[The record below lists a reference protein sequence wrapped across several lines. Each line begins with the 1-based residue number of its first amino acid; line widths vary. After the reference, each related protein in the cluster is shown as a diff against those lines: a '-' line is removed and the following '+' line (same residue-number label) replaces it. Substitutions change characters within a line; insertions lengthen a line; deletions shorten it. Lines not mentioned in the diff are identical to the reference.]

1 MVKFYPNG
9 IIVTKGDTIRMPIIV
24 TNNDGT
30 IYNVQDM
37 DVITFHLKE
46 NYEDEECLIE
56 TQIDNDDL
64 MLVVSHEDTS
74 KLEIGK
80 TYVFE
85 LKVKKENDDVSTFMQ
100 GKLKAKEAV
109 CFK

>member
-1 MVKFYPNG
+1 MVKIYPNG
-9 IIVTKGDTIRMPIIV
+9 ITVTKGDTVRMPITV
-24 TNNDGT
+24 TNDDGT
-30 IYNVQDM
+30 KYEVSAL
-37 DVITFHLKE
+37 DVVTFHLKE

-64 MLVVSHEDTS
+64 ILVINHEDTS

-80 TYVFE
+80 IYVFE

-100 GKLKAKEAV
+100 GKLKVKEAV